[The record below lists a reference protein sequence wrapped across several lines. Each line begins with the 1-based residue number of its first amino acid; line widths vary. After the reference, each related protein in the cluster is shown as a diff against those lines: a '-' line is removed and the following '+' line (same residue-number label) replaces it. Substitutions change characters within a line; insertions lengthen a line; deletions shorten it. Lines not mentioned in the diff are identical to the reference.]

1 MIELHIISSQKD
13 WRLQVIENKR
23 FYRGNASF
31 TKTFPRHVKG
41 IVDAVKRIP
50 SSPRWDGDDKA
61 WVFPRVHPAYPV
73 GRPSD

>member
-31 TKTFPRHVKG
+31 HVT
-41 IVDAVKRIP
+41 
-50 SSPRWDGDDKA
+50 SKA
-61 WVFPRVHPAYPV
+61 LLTQ
-73 GRPSD
+73 